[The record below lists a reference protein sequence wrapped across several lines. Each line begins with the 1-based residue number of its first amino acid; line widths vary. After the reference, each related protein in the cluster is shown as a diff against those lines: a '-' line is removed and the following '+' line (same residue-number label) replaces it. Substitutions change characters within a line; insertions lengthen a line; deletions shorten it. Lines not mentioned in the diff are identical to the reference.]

1 MELKN
6 PIVGQFVFEGQ
17 KLETY
22 AVAQSPSPADRRAL
36 VGEARSVM

>member
-6 PIVGQFVFEGQ
+6 PIVGQFAFDGQ
-17 KLETY
+17 KIDTY
-22 AVAQSPSPADRRAL
+22 AAAQSPSPAACRAL